1 MAKRDQEWVS
11 TTVMTQA
18 LGIHRDTLL
27 RLKGEIFT
35 QGKHWRVKNPLSFR
49 KTYLWNH
56 AHVLKTWNDETSH
69 IS

>member
-1 MAKRDQEWVS
+1 MAKRSQVWVS

-35 QGKHWRVKNPLSFR
+35 QGTHWMVKNPRSFR

-56 AHVLKTWNDETSH
+56 AHVIITWNDETSH